1 MAGIADFLDSLIGGF
16 DLICYSLAI
25 GSLFW
30 GLFVLRPWH
39 SPRQFPTDLRHTHRP
54 WQYQDGYSTLL
65 LQKTIALIYKG
76 AFWLSAAQLFKI
88 ILKVWLMTAV
98 LERSPFPEFAETTQF
113 IGGIVRMTLTL
124 FLATYCYRYL
134 SKNPF
139 SKQHWIIATIVAL
152 PMIISGAWLVHGAGR
167 FENQYLLMTLTV
179 IHQLAAAAWIGGVF
193 QLVNLWLL
201 RNRNQI
207 TAGLWP
213 LLLKRFSMFGIA
225 SVTMILISGLPIAWQ
240 YIDSWNGLI
249 GTGYGNLLLVKITLL
264 AIALGFAWLNKS
276 AVLEFGFSGNNHALN
291 NRVPYYIEAETF
303 ILITLL
309 FTAASL
315 ASQPPAIDIPS
326 LTASWQEVLG
336 TFRPQIPMTNSP
348 THTALIAGEAGRVAI
363 VGQVPSLAATEWSNY
378 NHNIAGIFLTVM
390 SFFAMLSYVRKPG
403 FEHFKYWPLGFVGLG
418 IFLFFRSDAESWPL
432 GPIGFWDSTFNN
444 GEVLQHRIAT
454 LLVFVL
460 GIMELSARITKNPN
474 SKLPFVFPLLA
485 AFGGLMLLTH
495 SHVGFQA
502 KSAFLIQVGHTTMG
516 IFSLI
521 LACGRWLELK
531 LDNPSKDIT
540 RDGVYAASLSGTGA
554 AITRDGVYAASL
566 SGTGAAIVKDGGNI
580 DDYREQAWQPSLAV
594 SKIAGFI
601 SVAALFQIGI
611 ILMFYRE
618 PLY

>member
-16 DLICYSLAI
+16 DLICYSLII
-25 GSLFW
+25 GGLFW
-30 GLFVLRPWH
+30 GLFVLRPW
-39 SPRQFPTDLRHTHRP
+39 
-54 WQYQDGYSTLL
+54 QYQDGYSAVL
-65 LQKTIALIYKG
+65 LQKTVTLLYKG
-76 AFWLSAAQLFKI
+76 GFWLAAAQLFKI

-98 LERSPFPEFAETTQF
+98 LERWPFPEFAGTTQF
-113 IGGIVRMTLTL
+113 IGGIVRTVLTVL
-124 FLATYCYRYL
+124 LAGYCYQYL

-139 SKQHWIIATIVAL
+139 SKQHWITAGFVAL

-167 FENQYLLMTLTV
+167 FENQIILMSLTV

-201 RNRNQI
+201 RSSKQVP
-207 TAGLWP
+207 AELWP
-213 LLLKRFSMFGIA
+213 LLLKRFTTFGIA
-225 SVTMILISGLPIAWQ
+225 SVAMILISGLPIALQ
-240 YIDSWNGLI
+240 YIDTWNGLI
-249 GTGYGNLLLVKITLL
+249 GTGYGNLLMVKITLMS
-264 AIALGFAWLNKS
+264 IALGFAWLNKS
-276 AVLEFGFSGNNHALN
+276 AVSAFGFSGNHHALN

-303 ILITLL
+303 VLVTLL

-315 ASQPPAIDIPS
+315 ASQPPAIDIPT
-326 LTASWQEVLG
+326 LTAGWQEVLN
-336 TFRPQIPMTNSP
+336 TFSPQIPRTSSP
-348 THTALIAGEAGRVAI
+348 THTDLIAGEAGRVAI

-390 SFFAMLSYVRKPG
+390 SFFAMLSYVKKSA
-403 FEHFKYWPLGFVGLG
+403 FESLKYWPLGFVGLG
-418 IFLFFRSDAESWPL
+418 IFLFFRSDAETWPL
-432 GPIGFWDSTFNN
+432 GPIGFWESTFNN

-460 GIMELSARITKNPN
+460 GIMELSARISKKPD

-495 SHVGFQA
+495 SHVGFQP
-502 KSAFLIQVGHTTMG
+502 KSAFLIQVGHTMMG

-521 LACGRWLELK
+521 LATGRWLELK
-531 LDNPSKDIT
+531 LDKPGKD
-540 RDGVYAASLSGTGA
+540 
-554 AITRDGVYAASL
+554 
-566 SGTGAAIVKDGGNI
+566 
-580 DDYREQAWQPSLAV
+580 
-594 SKIAGFI
+594 IAGFI

>member
-16 DLICYSLAI
+16 DLICYCLAI

-39 SPRQFPTDLRHTHRP
+39 A
-54 WQYQDGYSTLL
+54 QDGYSAVL
-65 LQKTIALIYKG
+65 LQKTVALLYKG
-76 AFWLSAAQLFKI
+76 GFWLAAAQLFKI
-88 ILKVWLMTAV
+88 ILKIWLMTAV
-98 LERSPFPEFAETTQF
+98 LERWPFPEFAATTQF
-113 IGGIVRMTLTL
+113 IGGIVRTVLTL
-124 FLATYCYRYL
+124 FLAAYCYRYL
-134 SKNPF
+134 RKNPF
-139 SKQHWIIATIVAL
+139 SKQHWISAGLVAL

-167 FENQYLLMTLTV
+167 FENQFILMSLTV

-201 RNRNQI
+201 RSGKRI
-207 TAGLWP
+207 PAELWP
-213 LLLKRFSMFGIA
+213 LLLKRFSVFGIA
-225 SVTMILISGLPIAWQ
+225 SVAMILISGLPIALQ
-240 YIDSWNGLI
+240 YIDTWNGLI
-249 GTGYGNLLLVKITLL
+249 GTGYGNLLMVKITLM

-276 AVLEFGFSGNNHALN
+276 AVSAYGFSGNSHALN
-291 NRVPYYIEAETF
+291 NRVPYYVEAETF
-303 ILITLL
+303 VLVTLL

-326 LTASWQEVLG
+326 LTANWQEVLN
-336 TFRPQIPMTNSP
+336 TFSPQIPRTSSP
-348 THTALIAGEAGRVAI
+348 THTDLIVGEAGRIAI

-378 NHNIAGIFLTVM
+378 NHNISGIFLTVM

-403 FEHFKYWPLGFVGLG
+403 FEPFKYWPLGFVGLG
-418 IFLFFRSDAESWPL
+418 IFLFFRSDAETWPL
-432 GPIGFWDSTFNN
+432 GPIGFWESTFNN

-460 GIMELSARITKNPN
+460 GVMELSARISKKPN
-474 SKLPFVFPLLA
+474 TKLPFVFPLLA

-531 LDNPSKDIT
+531 LDRPGMD
-540 RDGVYAASLSGTGA
+540 
-554 AITRDGVYAASL
+554 
-566 SGTGAAIVKDGGNI
+566 
-580 DDYREQAWQPSLAV
+580 
-594 SKIAGFI
+594 IAGFI